1 MENIFASNATAT
13 NGSVAEE
20 HPFNVRYTI
29 RLIANILVFL
39 LGVPGNCLILRVY
52 WIKTRKTSTDILI
65 RALAWADLAVCFL
78 RIAEII
84 YISLNLAAEYSMY
97 SFPPGPGLSILYAVI
112 IALADAAIVSSFSI
126 TAVIAVDRYDC
137 VCRPQKRIF
146 NPRRS
151 QIVVLVTVLF
161 AFAINVGQIAH
172 TICLRTSCTEHASV
186 HVYWDIGVKAEPVL
200 FVIAL
205 VTIGVCY
212 GKVYATI
219 RKHVK
224 VGPAQAPTA
233 RDAERISSDLR
244 VGRQVNCSTRPTPPQ
259 QDIDLPTSESF
270 VDEAVTRFVHPPS
283 TSSSMHATSHQAK
296 PNDVCTAAH
305 VVSFAHQDS
314 SGPSQPNV
322 IPEPKAAPQDNTPSQ
337 RQSRPEPGHAPQRV
351 GAAKLQRKTTRML
364 FITSVVFLLTWLP
377 YLIYHV
383 RFYGTSYDDVE
394 EIIGDISI
402 ILLINSVV
410 NPLIYGIAN
419 RRFRNDCKEVIRKI
433 KCVKCW

>member
-1 MENIFASNATAT
+1 MENIFTSNATAT
-13 NGSVAEE
+13 NGLVAEE
-20 HPFNVRYTI
+20 HPFNFRDTI
-29 RLIANILVFL
+29 RLITNILVFL

-52 WIKTRKTSTDILI
+52 WTKTRKASTDILI

-84 YISLNLAAEYSMY
+84 YISEYLMY
-97 SFPPGPGLSILYAVI
+97 SFPPGLGLNILYDVI
-112 IALADAAIVSSFSI
+112 NALADAAIVSSFSI
-126 TAVIAVDRYDC
+126 TAVIAVERYDC

-151 QIVVLVTVLF
+151 KIAVLVAVLF
-161 AFAINVGQIAH
+161 AIAVNAARIVCV
-172 TICLRTSCTEHASV
+172 ICMGTFCTFTTSFV
-186 HVYWDIGVKAEPVL
+186 VYWNTEAIVEAVS

-205 VTIGVCY
+205 VIFAVCY

-224 VGPAQAPTA
+224 VGPARAPTA
-233 RDAERISSDLR
+233 RGERSPSDLR
-244 VGRQVNCSTRPTPPQ
+244 VGRQVKCSTRLTTPQ
-259 QDIDLPTSESF
+259 QNNELPTRESF
-270 VDEAVTRFVHPPS
+270 VDEAVTKFVHPPS
-283 TSSSMHATSHQAK
+283 TSSTTHATSHQKK
-296 PNDVCTAAH
+296 PNDACTAAH
-305 VVSFAHQDS
+305 VVSFSHQDS

-322 IPEPKAAPQDNTPSQ
+322 IPEPKAKTAPQDNTPSQ

-377 YLIYHV
+377 YLIYV
-383 RFYGTSYDDVE
+383 VKFYGTPYYDDFE
-394 EIIGDISI
+394 ELIGAISI
-402 ILLINSVV
+402 TRLINSVV

-419 RRFRNDCKEVIRKI
+419 RQFRNDCKEVISKI
-433 KCVKCW
+433 KCIKCW